1 MEPKIELYGSGD
13 KKQIFHVFLFN
24 IRNYSSEFINIQ
36 RREVDL
42 NIILPKVNNFDNNK
56 KKDTE
61 YLFYYM
67 APTPNKI
74 SKGKGY
80 QNTGNFVQNTSVFVK
95 DEIQLKL
102 QLQRLVNHFIS
113 FLLIFFSQ
121 IINSS
126 KQQ

>member
-56 KKDTE
+56 KKTRSIC
-61 YLFYYM
+61 FIIWHQHQ
-67 APTPNKI
+67 TRSRK
-74 SKGKGY
+74 
-80 QNTGNFVQNTSVFVK
+80 VK
-95 DEIQLKL
+95 AIKTQE
-102 QLQRLVNHFIS
+102 IS
-113 FLLIFFSQ
+113 FKTQVFL
-121 IINSS
+121 
-126 KQQ
+126 